1 MKKKTDVLKRINNN
15 RGIALISILIAVAFI
30 SIIGSAL
37 LYITYTNFQM
47 KVMNNRS
54 KANFYETDGELVNV
68 VTLLRNSAA
77 DPEST
82 VQTQNNWDN
91 HATLSDT
98 AYSSAFIL
106 TDDAGN
112 VTGYDISRVLS
123 AAGVSS
129 SYTDAKGDR
138 FVIKTK
144 GNAVRLAENQYVLQ
158 DFEVVQ
164 KANDKDGSYNKVKT
178 DVVLKLKEVSSAPG
192 GKTGVGECSMI
203 FDSSLSC
210 SSDSKADGFSFLT
223 LYGDAYYSSYYY
235 GTSGNEFPDFGGSG
249 MYTQPGAYMPSDP
262 TNENS
267 KPALKLSGETKINF
281 CNNYMVVFGD
291 LVLEDDSCLNIDHGS
306 LTVYGDIYLLDNSTL
321 ICGGKI
327 YQPKTTLPGR
337 GAECM
342 YYVGD
347 SSSASQAT
355 SVDLAKHLY
364 YPNQDNTKNAPKVSE
379 EVTDDNYKDFCKLLH
394 LNDDDAKN
402 DGITPQIIKTVE
414 YKKSDGSVYKSD
426 FDITRDITQ
435 MVSNLDYTTTYYGRT
450 VGVKFYWGDV
460 INNEY
465 PDRLVFMCNP
475 RVDGGVST
483 QYAEEWE
490 AHPDYAVKVEVQ
502 PDPNNPYWK
511 KNMWTWE
518 GTPMGGA
525 AVTELKSSNIR
536 STYISANPIHLA
548 VQHGAYI
555 SKMGDDVYQYLTQP
569 TEGDPYY
576 DATSLGGT
584 KGGIHHFNFD
594 LSSMGQS
601 GGTQNYFSA
610 GDFLQTDANPKIQL
624 LFNYGVNGGTEEPT
638 YINSVS
644 FSKYVKDAE

>member
-1 MKKKTDVLKRINNN
+1 MKKKADVLKKINNN

-82 VQTQNNWDN
+82 VQTQKNWDN
-91 HATLSDT
+91 NPAPTDT
-98 AYSSAFIL
+98 AYSSAFII
-106 TDDAGN
+106 TDDLGN

-129 SYTDAKGDR
+129 SYTDAKGDK

-203 FDSSLSC
+203 FDSQLSC
-210 SSDSKADGFSFLT
+210 TSDSKADGFSFLT

-249 MYTQPGAYMPSDP
+249 TYTQPGVYMPNDP

-281 CNNYMVVFGD
+281 CNNYMVVFVV

-337 GAECM
+337 GVECK

-347 SSSASQAT
+347 DSSASQAT
-355 SVDLAKHLY
+355 DVDLTKHLY
-364 YPNQDNTKNAPKVSE
+364 YPNQDKTKNAPKVSE

-394 LNDDDAKN
+394 LNNDDASD
-402 DGITPQIIKTVE
+402 DGIASQIIKTVE
-414 YKKSDGSVYKSD
+414 YKKNDGSVYKSE
-426 FDITRDITQ
+426 FDITKDITQ
-435 MVSNLDYTTTYYGRT
+435 KVDLDYTTQYYGRT
-450 VGVKFYWGDV
+450 VGVTFYYGDV

-465 PDRLVFMCNP
+465 PDRLVFVCMPSSTGGAVLRTQNYYNTYGVPSDAVLNKHGYANP
-475 RVDGGVST
+475 WEGW
-483 QYAEEWE
+483 EWE
-490 AHPDYAVKVEVQ
+490 WYE
-502 PDPNNPYWK
+502 
-511 KNMWTWE
+511 
-518 GTPMGGA
+518 TPA
-525 AVTELKSSNIR
+525 ASSFEFKSSNIR
-536 STYISANPIHLA
+536 STYISTNPIKLA

-555 SKMGDDVYQYLTQP
+555 SKMGSDVYDYLTQP
-569 TEGDPYY
+569 TEGTPYY
-576 DATSLGGT
+576 DSTSFGGT
-584 KGGIHHFNFD
+584 NGGIHHFNFN
-594 LSSMGQS
+594 LSGMGQD

-644 FSKYVKDAE
+644 FSKYVKDAD